1 MSCRDHVPSAGEAAR
16 YIGTAPPLITPWLL
30 PWLQEEG
37 VLDFGMEKQL
47 AAVRAIKALRIA
59 VIFQDLADTAIALND
74 IRGEPASAMRSFD
87 WGRLGKCTC
96 QALPFSHLILW
107 LRPTPNFISL
117 LHHCRWRRPRDQ
129 PPRYACPGRLAVSIR
144 VLVQELDG
152 IAMSL

>member
-74 IRGEPASAMRSFD
+74 IRGEPGALRSFD
-87 WGRLGKCTC
+87 WGRLGKCSC
-96 QALPFSHLILW
+96 QAWPFFRLVSR
-107 LRPTPNFISL
+107 LRLTPTSFFNPAL
-117 LHHCRWRRPRDQ
+117 LQVASTP
-129 PPRYACPGRLAVSIR
+129 
-144 VLVQELDG
+144 
-152 IAMSL
+152 